1 MVLPYSKLKEK
12 NNNMDAKIINSFIES
27 TVDVIKIMAFIDVAP
42 GKPYLKKDN
51 APIGDVSGLI
61 GLTGSKNGSFCI
73 SFKKDCILEIISNM
87 FGEEIEGVNEEV
99 EDAVGELTN
108 MITGQVRKK
117 IAELGTTYDAA
128 IPSVISSKGHTIKHL
143 SNGPCISV
151 PFNTRKSAFNI
162 EICFEI

>member
-1 MVLPYSKLKEK
+1 
-12 NNNMDAKIINSFIES
+12 MDAKIINSFIEA
-27 TVDVIKIMAFIDVAP
+27 TVDVIKIMAFTDVAP

-51 APIGDVSGLI
+51 QPIGDVSGLI
-61 GLTGSKNGSFCI
+61 GMTGRKNGSFCI
-73 SFKKDCILEIISNM
+73 SFKKECILEIISNM
-87 FGEEIEGVNEEV
+87 FGEKMEEINEEV

-117 IAELGTTYDAA
+117 LAELGTTYDAA

-151 PFNTRKSAFNI
+151 PFNVSDSYFNI
-162 EICFEI
+162 EICFEL